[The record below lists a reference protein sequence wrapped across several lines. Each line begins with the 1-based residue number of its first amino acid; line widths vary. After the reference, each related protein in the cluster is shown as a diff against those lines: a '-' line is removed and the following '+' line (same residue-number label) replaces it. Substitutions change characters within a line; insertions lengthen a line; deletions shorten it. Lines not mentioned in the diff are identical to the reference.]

1 MPLHPSINRIT
12 YFLRILQMQPHQ
24 KGVWNIL
31 MNTFKEGREGAKGLI
46 TNFEK
51 TIRTSSDEEKLKKL
65 QKNW

>member
-1 MPLHPSINRIT
+1 
-12 YFLRILQMQPHQ
+12 MQPHQ

-51 TIRTSSDEEKLKKL
+51 TIRTDEEKLKKL

>member
-1 MPLHPSINRIT
+1 
-12 YFLRILQMQPHQ
+12 
-24 KGVWNIL
+24 

-65 QKNW
+65 QKN